1 MSIERPS
8 DTASRTIIDISPEK
22 NGVTIVFP
30 LEKFSLSLSDYSDG
44 FYYPGKKLSKEEFQ
58 RLKACSK
65 EKSAKDYIALLLQK
79 HRYTIQGA
87 KEKIRHR
94 FPSFPEEKINSFL
107 VPYQEAG
114 VLDDLSYAEDFATLK
129 SEGGYGENYIVSE
142 LKKRGIPESIL
153 REKKIISQFEKSAAA
168 LPLLVEKKD
177 RLLRQ
182 NTMEKRKEV
191 IQAFLIRRGY
201 PLSIAREAIR
211 LYYLNRGEAEKEED
225 QNLRSVLLK
234 KEAQKCYNAI
244 VRKTID
250 SHKKKGLFFQKMKMK
265 GFRYDE
271 IESIAEREG
280 YSFHD

>member
-1 MSIERPS
+1 MSIEKQS
-8 DTASRTIIDISPEK
+8 DTTSRTIVDISPEK

-30 LEKFSLSLSDYSDG
+30 SEKFILSLSDYSDG
-44 FYYPGKKLSKEEFQ
+44 FYYPGKALTKEEFQ
-58 RLKACSK
+58 RLKSCSK
-65 EKSAKDYIALLLQK
+65 EKNAKDYIALLLQR
-79 HRYTIQGA
+79 HRYTIQEA

-94 FPSFPEEKINSFL
+94 FSAFSEEKINSL
-107 VPYQEAG
+107 LLPYQEAG
-114 VLDDLSYAEDFATLK
+114 VLNDFSYAEDFATLK
-129 SEGGYGENYIVSE
+129 SEGGYGKNYIVAE
-142 LKKRGIPESIL
+142 LKKRGVSESIL
-153 REKKIISQFEKSAAA
+153 REKTITSQFEKSAAV
-168 LPLLVEKKD
+168 LPSLIEKKD
-177 RLLRQ
+177 HLLRQ
-182 NTMEKRKEV
+182 STVEKRKEV

-201 PLSIAREAIR
+201 PLSAAREAIH
-211 LYYLNRGEAEKEED
+211 LYYLKRGNAEKEED

-250 SHKKKGLFFQKMKMK
+250 SHKKKALFFQRMKMK